1 MRARELMTPD
11 PACVTRD
18 DSVQKAA
25 RLMRE
30 HDVGL
35 VPVLRGGRSR
45 EITGVITDRDIAVRC
60 VAEGRGPET
69 LVGDVM
75 SGDVR
80 TVTSDDDVRT
90 VMTLMGREQVRRIPV
105 VDERGAIVGIVSQA
119 DIVLEAADDFAAERT
134 VERISEENRAQAS

>member
-1 MRARELMTPD
+1 
-11 PACVTRD
+11 
-18 DSVQKAA
+18 
-25 RLMRE
+25 
-30 HDVGL
+30 
-35 VPVLRGGRSR
+35 
-45 EITGVITDRDIAVRC
+45 
-60 VAEGRGPET
+60 
-69 LVGDVM
+69 M

>member
-1 MRARELMTPD
+1 MRARELMTAD

-18 DSVQKAA
+18 DSVRKAA

-35 VPVLRGGRSR
+35 IPVLRGGRSR
-45 EITGVITDRDIAVRC
+45 EITGVITDRDIAIRC
-60 VAEGRGPET
+60 VGEGRGPET
-69 LVGDVM
+69 IVGDVM
-75 SGDVR
+75 SGDVC

-134 VERISEENRAQAS
+134 VERISEGDPARAS

>member
-1 MRARELMTPD
+1 MRARELMTAD

-35 VPVLRGGRSR
+35 IPVLRGGRSR
-45 EITGVITDRDIAVRC
+45 EITGVITDRDIAIRC
-60 VAEGRGPET
+60 VGEGRGPET
-69 LVGDVM
+69 IVGDVM
-75 SGDVR
+75 SGDVC

-134 VERISEENRAQAS
+134 VERISEGDPARAS